1 MTVILSIYGFENQA
15 ISFNVSIDGYETE
28 ISVEIEPGKNI
39 QQNEDII
46 FIATLA
52 YVSGGG
58 AGAGVTQQIGLG
70 EVNITFYVVL
80 EFEDGTTRIFEVVKQ
95 TDNSSYQAIYTIE
108 GIYTKDATRFTNIT
122 IYSAPGLSG
131 LPYTYSMPAN
141 ELETYKILP
150 PAIDIF
156 EVITAVLIA
165 VVVFLVGAFTAVST
179 VRIFRRR
186 RRVRKQL
193 ILRHDIAVEQSF
205 EDIKSIRLIIARHE
219 SGLQF
224 YSEKTIAEF
233 TTDTDALSGM
243 SAALSSFME
252 EVSESMVSRPEDIR
266 KEKIEV
272 MSREGL
278 HMLVWHGFYSS
289 LIIISEVRLPDYFR
303 DRLEGLGKELEAKF
317 VEVLQDFYS
326 TDQIPSSVVKKM
338 VRKYIPLHYFSA
350 FVLNEGVLTLDSIKL
365 SKKDKNMLKLIKQ
378 ILFEKRG
385 VEYFFSEQI
394 ISHLTKHFKRSE
406 AIEFLDRA
414 IYWNLLVECS
424 QDDLIQLGQ

>member
-1 MTVILSIYGFENQA
+1 
-15 ISFNVSIDGYETE
+15 
-28 ISVEIEPGKNI
+28 
-39 QQNEDII
+39 
-46 FIATLA
+46 
-52 YVSGGG
+52 
-58 AGAGVTQQIGLG
+58 
-70 EVNITFYVVL
+70 
-80 EFEDGTTRIFEVVKQ
+80 
-95 TDNSSYQAIYTIE
+95 
-108 GIYTKDATRFTNIT
+108 
-122 IYSAPGLSG
+122 
-131 LPYTYSMPAN
+131 
-141 ELETYKILP
+141 
-150 PAIDIF
+150 
-156 EVITAVLIA
+156 
-165 VVVFLVGAFTAVST
+165 
-179 VRIFRRR
+179 
-186 RRVRKQL
+186 
-193 ILRHDIAVEQSF
+193 
-205 EDIKSIRLIIARHE
+205 
-219 SGLQF
+219 
-224 YSEKTIAEF
+224 
-233 TTDTDALSGM
+233 M

-365 SKKDKNMLKLIKQ
+365 SKKDKKSMLKLIKQ
-378 ILFEKRG
+378 VLFEKRG

-394 ISHLTKHFKRSE
+394 ISHLTKHYKRSE

-414 IYWNLLVECS
+414 ISWNLLVECS